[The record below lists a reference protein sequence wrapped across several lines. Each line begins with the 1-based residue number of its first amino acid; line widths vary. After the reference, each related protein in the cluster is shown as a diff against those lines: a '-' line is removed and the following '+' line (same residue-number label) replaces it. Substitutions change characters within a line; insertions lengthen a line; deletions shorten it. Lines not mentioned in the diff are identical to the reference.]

1 MSLVAIESGISVAR
15 SEQSTVVIIDPRV
28 LFRESLISQIQKST
42 DAPQV
47 LGFCSVGLW
56 QKAATERP
64 PASVIVIAAT
74 HRSIAQME
82 SELDTLVSVS
92 PGVPIVLLSELED
105 YHQVTE
111 AMRRGLSGF
120 IPMTSSVKVAQSA
133 IALVLAGGCFV
144 PSGIVCTPPAP
155 PAAEA
160 RGRGSVRLTEREAA
174 VLGVLQIGKPNK
186 VIAYEL
192 NMCTNTVKVHV
203 RNIMKKLQAKNR
215 TELAYL
221 VNTKGVVSWA
231 PHLGGA
237 WSHARPS
244 ADQAKAAQTLTVTHN
259 A

>member
-1 MSLVAIESGISVAR
+1 MSLAAIEPSASVA
-15 SEQSTVVIIDPRV
+15 SDEESTVVVIDPRI
-28 LFRESLISQIQKST
+28 LFRESLISQIQKNAG
-42 DAPQV
+42 APRV

-56 QKAATERP
+56 QKEAKDRP
-64 PASVIVIAAT
+64 PASVIIIAAT

-82 SELDTLVSVS
+82 GELDALATVS
-92 PGVPIVLLSELED
+92 PGVPVILLSEIEE

-144 PSGIVCTPPAP
+144 PSGILCTPPTRP
-155 PAAEA
+155 VSEA
-160 RGRGSVRLTEREAA
+160 RGRGSIRLTEREAA
-174 VLGVLQIGKPNK
+174 VLSVLQIGKPNK

-221 VNTKGVVSWA
+221 VNTNGVVSWA
-231 PHLGGA
+231 PQLGGA
-237 WSHARPS
+237 WFHARPS
-244 ADQAKAAQTLTVTHN
+244 AEPAAAAQPPALSQTS
-259 A
+259 